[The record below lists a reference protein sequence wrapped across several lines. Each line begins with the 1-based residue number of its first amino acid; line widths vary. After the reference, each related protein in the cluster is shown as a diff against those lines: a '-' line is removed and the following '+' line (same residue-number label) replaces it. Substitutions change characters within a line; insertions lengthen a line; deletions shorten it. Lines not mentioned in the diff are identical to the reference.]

1 MKLDI
6 ISDPGHAW
14 AKVSIRLLDRL
25 NLLDSISYYSYIR
38 DGFAYLEEDSDLGAL
53 MHAAQLAGIPLTFR
67 ERVARERY
75 SRVRNYSRYTPERA
89 RNKLVCNSD

>member
-25 NLLDSISYYSYIR
+25 NLLDSISYYSY
-38 DGFAYLEEDSDLGAL
+38 LGAL

>member
-25 NLLDSISYYSYIR
+25 NLLDSISHYSYIR
-38 DGFAYLEEDSDLGAL
+38 EGFAYLEEDCDLSSL
-53 MHAAQLAGIPLTFR
+53 VHAAQLAGIPLTFR

>member
-14 AKVSIRLLDRL
+14 CKVSLALLDRL
-25 NLLDSISYYSYIR
+25 NIIDKITHYSYIR
-38 DGFAYLEEDSDLGAL
+38 DGFAYLEEDCDLSSL

-67 ERVARERY
+67 ERVARERP
-75 SRVRNYSRYTPERA
+75 SRVRNYDQYTPGRA
-89 RNKLVCNSD
+89 REKLI

>member
-25 NLLDSISYYSYIR
+25 NLLDAIS
-38 DGFAYLEEDSDLGAL
+38 L
-53 MHAAQLAGIPLTFR
+53 
-67 ERVARERY
+67 
-75 SRVRNYSRYTPERA
+75 
-89 RNKLVCNSD
+89 